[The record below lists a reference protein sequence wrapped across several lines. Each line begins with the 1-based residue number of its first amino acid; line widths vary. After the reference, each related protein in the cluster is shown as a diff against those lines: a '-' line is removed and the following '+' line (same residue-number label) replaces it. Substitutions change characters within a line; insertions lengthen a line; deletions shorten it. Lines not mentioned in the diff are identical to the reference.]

1 MEIEPCI
8 LKVSISQLV
17 VYVRE
22 GISDPQLISLPVDQ
36 VHPILLAISLLG
48 LLNMFFGPLK

>member
-17 VYVRE
+17 VYMRE
-22 GISDPQLISLPVDQ
+22 GITDPQLVSFPVDQ